1 MKPAVAIII
10 VLIILVGVFIATRG
24 LPGPP
29 PPIGPCTKKS
39 DCPPSQACVKGVCV
53 DPALPGLILNAQ
65 AAAGALYGGLQAYTA
80 AFATTYYQHAL
91 SLQAV
96 AMGLSSPPLG
106 TLQADLAAGGA
117 AIQKYLNFLAKPSCN
132 PQQGSCGYYAQIMA
146 LTPSTPAGMII
157 VVVAT
162 APSVATELAIATS
175 AFPPAATDL
184 GNVTSY
190 VTADAAA
197 KGVNLDANTQAWMNT
212 VSGDIA
218 ALNGAT
224 GALTGLATALK
235 QTGYALYSHLTT

>member
-1 MKPAVAIII
+1 
-10 VLIILVGVFIATRG
+10 
-24 LPGPP
+24 
-29 PPIGPCTKKS
+29 
-39 DCPPSQACVKGVCV
+39 
-53 DPALPGLILNAQ
+53 
-65 AAAGALYGGLQAYTA
+65 
-80 AFATTYYQHAL
+80 
-91 SLQAV
+91 
-96 AMGLSSPPLG
+96 
-106 TLQADLAAGGA
+106 
-117 AIQKYLNFLAKPSCN
+117 
-132 PQQGSCGYYAQIMA
+132 
-146 LTPSTPAGMII
+146 
-157 VVVAT
+157 VAT